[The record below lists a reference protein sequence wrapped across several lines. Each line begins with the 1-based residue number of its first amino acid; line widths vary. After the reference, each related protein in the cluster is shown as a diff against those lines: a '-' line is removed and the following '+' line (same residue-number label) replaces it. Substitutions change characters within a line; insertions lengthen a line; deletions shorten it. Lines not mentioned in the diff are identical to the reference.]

1 MDFKLTL
8 NNAQRKTLKNLHA
21 KANSRRDMATLRRIN
36 GLLSLE
42 AGYLV
47 RDVAAILQISGET
60 IRQWVR
66 DFLAGG
72 LDSIKPKLKTGRP
85 PKLTKKQRKTL
96 YDAIASGPQ
105 ACGFSGGCWRTPMIQ
120 ELIVKK
126 FGVYFNVHYLSEYL
140 KNLGF
145 SFQRA
150 TFIAT
155 QRDAEARTTWISQTW
170 TEIFKLQEEKGAYV
184 LFGDECSFAQW
195 GSLSR
200 TWAPIGQTPLVE
212 TRGTRKNYK
221 VFGAIDFKTGRLFH
235 QGIDGK
241 LNGQSYVNF
250 LKGILANTRKHIIL
264 IQDGAPY
271 HKSKLVKEFIQSRQH
286 RLTVYTLPSYSPDY
300 NPIEKLW
307 KKIKEGYTHLQYFE
321 TFESLVEQVEDALE
335 SVTKKVKTFIKPLFE
350 MYEKLSKHA
359 VVQA

>member
-1 MDFKLTL
+1 MDFKLRF
-8 NNAQRKTLKNLHA
+8 NNAQRKILKELHA
-21 KANSRRDMATLRRIN
+21 TANSKGDTAALRRIN

-47 RDVAAILQISGET
+47 KDVAAILHICGET
-60 IRQWVR
+60 VRQWVR
-66 DFLAGG
+66 DFLSRG
-72 LDSIKPKLKTGRP
+72 LDSIKPKLKKGRP
-85 PKLTKKQRKTL
+85 PKLTKEQRKEL
-96 YDAIASGPQ
+96 YNAIASGPQ

-120 ELIVKK
+120 ELILQR
-126 FGVYFNVHYLSEYL
+126 FNVFYNSHYLSEYL

-150 TFIAT
+150 TFVAT
-155 QRDAEARTTWISQTW
+155 QRDAQARNTWLSQTW
-170 TEIFKLQEEKGAYV
+170 PEIFQLQKEKGAYL

-200 TWAPIGQTPLVE
+200 TWAPVGQTPLLE
-212 TRGTRKNYK
+212 TRGIRKNYK
-221 VFGAIDFKTGRLFH
+221 VFGAIDFTTGRLFH

-241 LNGQSYVNF
+241 LNGQSYVDF
-250 LKGILANTRKHIIL
+250 LKKILSKTRKHVIL

-271 HKSKLVKEFIQSRQH
+271 HKSKLVKQFLKSHQH

-321 TFESLVEQVEDALE
+321 TFDSLIDQVESALALVEAKAK
-335 SVTKKVKTFIKPLFE
+335 SFIKPLFE
-350 MYEKLSKHA
+350 MYEKLMERP

>member
-1 MDFKLTL
+1 MDFKLRFT
-8 NNAQRKTLKNLHA
+8 NTQRLALKNLHA
-21 KANSRRDMATLRRIN
+21 AANSKADLASLRRIN

-42 AGYLV
+42 AGYLI
-47 RDVAAILQISGET
+47 RDVASILQMSRET
-60 IRQWVR
+60 VRQWVR
-66 DFLAGG
+66 DFLSRG
-72 LDSIKPKLKTGRP
+72 LASVKPKLKTGRP
-85 PKLTKKQRKTL
+85 PKLTKQQRKEL

-126 FGVYFNVHYLSEYL
+126 FDVYYNSHYLSEYL

-145 SFQRA
+145 TFQRA
-150 TFIAT
+150 TFVAT
-155 QRDAEARTTWISQTW
+155 QRDAQARNTWLSQTW
-170 TEIFKLQEEKGAYV
+170 SVIFQLQKKKDAYI

-200 TWAPIGQTPLVE
+200 TWAPKGQTPLVE

-221 VFGAIDFKTGRLFH
+221 VFGAIDFASGRLFH
-235 QGIDGK
+235 KGIDGK
-241 LNGQSYVNF
+241 LNGQSYVEF
-250 LKGILANTRKHIIL
+250 LNEILRKTRKHVIL

-271 HKSKLVKEFIQSRQH
+271 HKSKLVKEFIKSREN

-307 KKIKEGYTHLQYFE
+307 KKIKEGYTHLQYFD
-321 TFESLVEQVEDALE
+321 TFESLVDQVESALS
-335 SVTKKVKTFIKPLFE
+335 SVAKKVGTFIKPLFA
-350 MYEKLSKHA
+350 MYEKL
-359 VVQA
+359 VQVPLVEA